1 MVCTNQKPIRDKQ
14 KIRRNLNK
22 ESYHIKNEETR
33 EENKNGKELG
43 KKKTETFNQM
53 AVSIPINNYFKCK

>member
-43 KKKTETFNQM
+43 KKKKKQKHLTKWQ
-53 AVSIPINNYFKCK
+53 